1 MDQANEEGGLLLF
14 IEHRYYGKSYPFGPN
29 ASYSN
34 EGLRFLTVEQAMADF
49 NAITL
54 AIRKVG
60 RGALPCLKLHTCRP
74 LERLLVQTCQRQ
86 QQWHGLSLSLGCSPA
101 VAWPLPL
108 PQPRVPPTPL
118 QAYNVP
124 RSAKNVG
131 YGGSYTGSVAAY
143 MRLRYPQTFHAVLA
157 SSSVVK
163 FLFGTEA
170 WERTKFFSAISI
182 GNSIAEVASPSC
194 KNAVAAG
201 LTALRSPAGR
211 TNEGRLQLA
220 AAAGCACIAV
230 SVGACGCVC
239 VGGVLMHRMPL
250 FDLCLALAFTGYH
263 CPPLPSRLRRLC
275 PDTPLNRW
283 EEHVEGL
290 TYLFEVAFWGAFQ
303 ASGWCRYQLFPCT
316 LAWHPAAK
324 AHIGSM
330 AGHSRLPLQAPPLLL
345 LSRLLPGLASTC
357 CS

>member
-1 MDQANEEGGLLLF
+1 ML
-14 IEHRYYGKSYPFGPN
+14 
-29 ASYSN
+29 
-34 EGLRFLTVEQAMADF
+34 
-49 NAITL
+49 
-54 AIRKVG
+54 
-60 RGALPCLKLHTCRP
+60 
-74 LERLLVQTCQRQ
+74 
-86 QQWHGLSLSLGCSPA
+86 
-101 VAWPLPL
+101 
-108 PQPRVPPTPL
+108 PTPL

-170 WERTKFFSAISI
+170 WERNKFFSAISI

-230 SVGACGCVC
+230 SVGAGGCVC
-239 VGGVLMHRMPL
+239 VGGVLMHGMPL
-250 FDLCLALAFTGYH
+250 FDLCLASAFTGDH

-275 PDTPLNRW
+275 PDAALNRW

-303 ASGWCRYQLFPCT
+303 ASVGAATSSSHARRQ
-316 LAWHPAAK
+316 AAK

-330 AGHSRLPLQAPPLLL
+330 AGNSRLQLQVPPLLL
-345 LSRLLPGLASTC
+345 LSRPLAAAWPALAAAEHPASGCRLLHFDPPLQGNQACHTLLLAC
-357 CS
+357 CACRACSRRDPVTLR